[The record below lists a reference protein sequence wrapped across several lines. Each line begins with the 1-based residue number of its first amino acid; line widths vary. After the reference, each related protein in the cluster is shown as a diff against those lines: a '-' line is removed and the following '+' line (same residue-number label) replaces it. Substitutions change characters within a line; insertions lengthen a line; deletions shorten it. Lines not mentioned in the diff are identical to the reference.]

1 MEQTNNHNAAV
12 PDGHMLRREVLE
24 NIGRYDG
31 EMTISQVVRFFERQG
46 LAFTKTMIQNYVRVG
61 VMPPPVDKRY
71 YVKEHLILLS
81 LIHQLKEVYSLEDIR
96 RLFGPIAKD
105 ISTFDDD
112 ILDMAAVYGIYTE
125 LYEKAVTDSEAAL
138 PVLMNDI
145 RVRADKRFVQS
156 GNDREA
162 VCRFVTILTLMAQS
176 IAARQL
182 VFRLLGVSEEEK

>member
-1 MEQTNNHNAAV
+1 MEPNEQI
-12 PDGHMLRREVLE
+12 LRHEVLE

-71 YVKEHLILLS
+71 YVKEHLILLA
-81 LIHQLKEVYSLEDIR
+81 LIHQLKEIYSLEDIK
-96 RLFGPIAKD
+96 RLISPIAKD

-112 ILDMAAVYGIYTE
+112 ILDMAAVYGIYAE
-125 LYEKAVTDSEAAL
+125 LYEKAVTDCEAAL
-138 PVLMNDI
+138 PALLENV
-145 RVRADKRFVQS
+145 RSRADKRLGQTES
-156 GNDREA
+156 DREA

-182 VFRLLGVSEEEK
+182 VFKLLNATETEKA